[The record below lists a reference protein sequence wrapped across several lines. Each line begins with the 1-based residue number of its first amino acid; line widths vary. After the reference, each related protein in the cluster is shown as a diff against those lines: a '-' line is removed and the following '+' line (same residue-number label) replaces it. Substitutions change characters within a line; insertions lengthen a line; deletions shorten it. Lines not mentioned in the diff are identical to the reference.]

1 MKDTSFHGENLRR
14 RARYI
19 AVFSGLVIAFAVTV
33 VLNINTG
40 NVHISV
46 PKILRILF
54 LRDGAATEYSII
66 WRIRLPRILMAAML
80 GGALSLSGRTV
91 GPWNFFRGKNGRS
104 TDDDY
109 FFKIY
114 WSFFIVYTD
123 RGSVY
128 RIADLDGVH
137 SSDVKKSTSYGGTAG
152 RGNHD
157 RLYLFCYHRFCCHIC
172 R

>member
-80 GGALSLSGRTV
+80 GGALSLSGFLLQT
-91 GPWNFFRGKNGRS
+91 FFAN
-104 TDDDY
+104 
-109 FFKIY
+109 
-114 WSFFIVYTD
+114 
-123 RGSVY
+123 
-128 RIADLDGVH
+128 RIH
-137 SSDVKKSTSYGGTAG
+137 
-152 RGNHD
+152 
-157 RLYLFCYHRFCCHIC
+157 
-172 R
+172 

>member
-54 LRDGAATEYSII
+54 RVTGRQRNTV
-66 WRIRLPRILMAAML
+66 
-80 GGALSLSGRTV
+80 LSGESA
-91 GPWNFFRGKNGRS
+91 FRES
-104 TDDDY
+104 
-109 FFKIY
+109 
-114 WSFFIVYTD
+114 
-123 RGSVY
+123 
-128 RIADLDGVH
+128 
-137 SSDVKKSTSYGGTAG
+137 
-152 RGNHD
+152 
-157 RLYLFCYHRFCCHIC
+157 
-172 R
+172 